1 MDGSFEQYRPM
12 VKQEQGYT
20 GRNDTMDRQSMP
32 MGGSHGRRSPGT
44 IIYLFQFK
52 SVSSFHDDVQ
62 FSSQV
67 NSPQSEPAT
76 ASSGSKYGQSPGR
89 AASSSLSSS
98 TFTSLQFR
106 IMMSKHAH
114 INPGVQDRR
123 SGGRGGRNR
132 SRSPTMIDRY
142 QPGDRNR
149 DDFYDPPRQHAPRA
163 RGVEDRRRA
172 SSPTLIDRYVP
183 GQTPQPIIRTNPL
196 PNPLSLE
203 FQVGFN
209 WFAEWWRVEQ
219 QIKEDKERA
228 KDGGRRPL
236 ERGIKGERESRE
248 DREKERAQ
256 IQVAYDAYKE
266 ELQAKMASMFVQA
279 RKDEEWFKER
289 YVPEIRDPL
298 KERLADFRRGAREQ
312 WEQDFNSGIFDEFT
326 LEGIYK
332 AESNGA
338 GGVVEREEGETVAAA
353 EVLGVG
359 DLVPSRGGDVRDDAA
374 LQPALLIKT
383 LAPMV
388 SRDKIEAFCKEH
400 LGEEDGGFKWLS
412 LSDPNPLKKYHR
424 IGWIMLHPASQ
435 ESVDAE
441 RGDGRDE
448 AEEGEDGMAV
458 TPKPTPSTAEK
469 ALEAINGKTI
479 ADEARGDFTCH
490 VGVHVPPKEPRK
502 KALWD
507 LFSAPERIER
517 DMELAK
523 RLVSKFDHDFGT
535 EVDSVAMLEQHV
547 ANLSNQ
553 GLLRP
558 AESSLLPKKEKNLGL
573 DDDEMED
580 AEDGEADDDEGM
592 IDDDVDSEDLLVK
605 KKILDLLVEYLR
617 RVFNFC
623 FFCVFESDSIHE
635 LIRKCPGGHLRRP
648 RASLSSSA
656 KAAAKASALGE
667 PFPFK
672 RKEVGGEEG
681 TENGSP
687 TVEKFGGK
695 GNFKNDQQL
704 LRAFNWV
711 KTFEEKILQIL
722 EPENVDIKKLGGKP
736 VEEGLDEE
744 LKKFVK
750 QEDENK
756 FRCKVPE
763 CTKLFKGESFWRK
776 HIEKRH
782 AEWYEDLKRNVSDAL
797 RVFSTQAY
805 LDQLTLVNIYVLD
818 PAHIAPSRSDA
829 NSNGHFPMNNNSVT
843 AGTPRGFNL
852 QNMPMIANFPQNF
865 NPAGGQFNPY
875 TSFGGH
881 TVQPPGGY
889 MAMNGSIMNGEGMQ
903 HQTGPM
909 RRAGGRM
916 NSMRSGPY
924 DRRQQPR
931 YLNDGRLDPMA
942 GGMNIAALRRGGGI
956 GGAGKWGDG
965 AGAQTVGPKEA
976 VQGRTLKR
984 YDDLD
989 AVEGG
994 GGGELN
1000 Y

>member
-1 MDGSFEQYRPM
+1 MAR
-12 VKQEQGYT
+12 QEQGYG
-20 GRNDTMDRQSMP
+20 GRNDMPDKPPMP
-32 MGGSHGRRSPGT
+32 MGNGHSRRSPGM
-44 IIYLFQFK
+44 IN
-52 SVSSFHDDVQ
+52 
-62 FSSQV
+62 FSSKLNPLPSFSKNLNHFRPLDIQC
-67 NSPQSEPAT
+67 NKSYIASAGSEDSLCDWQEFA
-76 ASSGSKYGQSPGR
+76 
-89 AASSSLSSS
+89 SSLSSS
-98 TFTSLQFR
+98 TSINLETR
-106 IMMSKHAH
+106 GAMSNHAH
-114 INPGVQDRR
+114 IDPGVQERR
-123 SGGRGGRNR
+123 GGGRGGRNR
-132 SRSPTMIDRY
+132 SRSPTKIDRY

-149 DDFYDPPRQHAPRA
+149 DDFYEPPRQHAPRS
-163 RGVEDRRRA
+163 RGGEDRRRP

-183 GQTPQPIIRTNPL
+183 GQTPQSIIRTNPL

-209 WFAEWWRVEQ
+209 WFAEWWRAEQ

-248 DREKERAQ
+248 EREKERGQ
-256 IQVAYDAYKE
+256 IQIAYDAYKE
-266 ELQAKMASMFVQA
+266 ELQAKMASVFVQS

-289 YVPEIRDPL
+289 YIPEIRDPF
-298 KERLADFRRGAREQ
+298 KQRLVDFRRGARDQ
-312 WEQDFNSGIFDEFT
+312 WEADFNPGTFDEFN

-359 DLVPSRGGDVRDDAA
+359 DLVPSRGGDIRDDAA

-424 IGWIMLHPASQ
+424 IGWIMLHPESQ
-435 ESVDAE
+435 EPMDAE

-448 AEEGEDGMAV
+448 VEEGEDGMAV
-458 TPKPTPSTAEK
+458 EPKAVSGTAEK

-479 ADEARGDFTCH
+479 TDEARSDFTCH

-523 RLVSKFDHDFGT
+523 RLVSKFDRDFGS
-535 EVDSVAMLEQHV
+535 EVDGVALIEQRV
-547 ANLSNQ
+547 TNLSTQ

-558 AESSLLPKKEKNLGL
+558 AESSILPKKNKTVGL
-573 DDDEMED
+573 DDDEMENS
-580 AEDGEADDDEGM
+580 EDGEADEDEGI
-592 IDDDVDSEDLLVK
+592 IDDDIDSEDLIIK
-605 KKILDLLVEYLR
+605 KKVLDLLVEYLR

-672 RKEVGGEEG
+672 RKDAGGEEG
-681 TENGSP
+681 MELGSP
-687 TVEKFGGK
+687 TAEKFGGK
-695 GNFKNDQQL
+695 GSFKNDQQL

-711 KTFEEKILQIL
+711 KTFEEKILHIL

-776 HIEKRH
+776 HVEKRH
-782 AEWYEDLKRNVSDAL
+782 AEWLEDLKMNVSDTPYL
-797 RVFSTQAY
+797 TCTLTQANSA
-805 LDQLTLVNIYVLD
+805 QLTLVNNYVLD

-829 NSNGHFPMNNNSVT
+829 NSNGHFPMNNNSMS

-852 QNMPMIANFPQNF
+852 QNMPMMAGFPANF
-865 NPAGGQFNPY
+865 NPAGGQFAPY
-875 TSFGGH
+875 SNFGSH
-881 TVQPPGGY
+881 TDQPPGSF
-889 MAMNGSIMNGEGMQ
+889 MTMNGSMMNGDAMQ
-903 HQTGPM
+903 HQ
-909 RRAGGRM
+909 AGTHASRCWPHEQHAIGDPTIVA
-916 NSMRSGPY
+916 NSH
-924 DRRQQPR
+924 D
-931 YLNDGRLDPMA
+931 
-942 GGMNIAALRRGGGI
+942 
-956 GGAGKWGDG
+956 
-965 AGAQTVGPKEA
+965 T
-976 VQGRTLKR
+976 
-984 YDDLD
+984 
-989 AVEGG
+989 
-994 GGGELN
+994 
-1000 Y
+1000 